1 MFKPEEIQGFT
12 QLFLKDVITVSDGIT
27 HANMSA
33 GLFVFIHI
41 WYECLFAPNSLVT
54 SLYISCNVQ
63 CLFEL
68 TQQRL

>member
-1 MFKPEEIQGFT
+1 MESAKQCPDNVFHICRVSTMFKPEEIQGFT

-41 WYECLFAPNSLVT
+41 
-54 SLYISCNVQ
+54 
-63 CLFEL
+63 
-68 TQQRL
+68 